1 MLADSDVQRVLI
13 VTAHPDDADF
23 GAGGTI
29 AHWSSLGIEVH
40 YCLLTNG
47 DQGGFDDTPRDQM
60 GPMRQAEQRAAAE
73 ILGATSVRFLNH
85 RDGHL
90 VPTIERRGEVVKV
103 IREVKP
109 QRMLIQSPER
119 NWERIYA
126 SHPDHLAAGEIAIQA
141 VYPDARNEFAFP
153 ELMAAGLEP
162 WTVEEVWVMGNPKRN
177 HHVEITA
184 HIDKKIAALRAHTS
198 QTSHMTELEDRI
210 KGWSATMA
218 EEAGLPEGAF
228 AEGFMVVGTA

>member
-1 MLADSDVQRVLI
+1 MLSDHEVERILV

-29 AHWSSLGIEVH
+29 AHWTSQGIEVH
-40 YCLLTNG
+40 YFLLTNG

-60 GPMRQAEQRAAAE
+60 GPMRQVEQRNAGS
-73 ILGATSVRFLNH
+73 ILGVHNIEFLGQ

-90 VPTIERRGEVVKV
+90 MPSIELRGEVVRA
-103 IREVKP
+103 IRRVRP

-153 ELMAAGLEP
+153 HLLDEGLEP
-162 WTVEEVWVMGNPKRN
+162 WTVSEVWVMAHANRN
-177 HHVEITA
+177 HYVDISGT
-184 HIDKKIAALRAHTS
+184 IDQKIAALRAHTS
-198 QTSHMTELEDRI
+198 QTSHMTELENMI
-210 KGWSATMA
+210 TSWAEMMAT
-218 EEAGLPEGAF
+218 AGEVASGR
-228 AEGFMVVGTA
+228 AEGFMVVATA